1 MAGRRGWSRVA
12 NHSPHARRT
21 GVSSTAGRPIPSLL
35 DRAARRRPPLRT
47 DVEVPLGDG
56 RQSPRRTATY
66 VDRILKGA
74 KLAGLPIEKPTTLEL
89 VINLKTAKAIGLPIP
104 PALLQRADQVIDPSM
119 RTAVASRASL
129 LVTSPFPSRDGVR
142 CDATIG
148 SGSSI
153 AAGRQIPWGPPK
165 QGANRRRARRSLA
178 QATVHQP
185 SIRARTPAHDVAFDR
200 RRSEIVEGGRL
211 KQ

>member
-74 KLAGLPIEKPTTLEL
+74 KLAGLPIEQPTTLEL
-89 VINLKTAKAIGLPIP
+89 VINLKTAKVLGLTIP
-104 PALLQRADQVIDPSM
+104 QSLRLRGTPDDDPAPEYKMARLRAPVSE
-119 RTAVASRASL
+119 
-129 LVTSPFPSRDGVR
+129 
-142 CDATIG
+142 
-148 SGSSI
+148 
-153 AAGRQIPWGPPK
+153 
-165 QGANRRRARRSLA
+165 RRSPPVLDQSA
-178 QATVHQP
+178 PLSNARDSRRWQAASMPQ
-185 SIRARTPAHDVAFDR
+185 
-200 RRSEIVEGGRL
+200 RSGA
-211 KQ
+211 